1 MDARTRNRF
10 SSYYRR
16 LLERYGPQRW
26 WPAESPFEVVVGAIL
41 TQNTAWSNVAK
52 AIRNLKRARLLA
64 PGALHRVSLRR
75 LAREIRP
82 SGYFNV
88 KARRLKA
95 FVRFLFDHYNG
106 SLRTLFREEP
116 RKLRDRLLRVN
127 GIGPETADAIL
138 LYAGGIPFFVVDA
151 YTRRVFHRHR
161 LMDGRRDYRALQA
174 EFMEALPEDPQRY
187 NEFHALIVR
196 VGKEHCGPTPD
207 CKGCPLELFLEGK
220 PPRML

>member
-1 MDARTRNRF
+1 MNARTRKAL

-16 LLERYGPQRW
+16 LLKRYGPQRW
-26 WPAESPFEVVVGAIL
+26 WPARTPFEVVVGAIL
-41 TQNTAWSNVAK
+41 TQNTAWSNVER

-64 PGALHRVSLRR
+64 PGALRHVPLRR
-75 LAREIRP
+75 LARQIRP

-95 FVRFLFDHYNG
+95 FVRFLTGHYRG
-106 SLRTLFREEP
+106 SLRVLFREEP

-127 GIGPETADAIL
+127 GIGPETADSIL

-161 LMDGRRDYRALQA
+161 LMDGHRDYQALQA
-174 EFMEALPEDPQRY
+174 EFMDALPKNTRQY

-207 CKGCPLELFLEGK
+207 CKGCPLEVFLEGK
-220 PPRML
+220 TPRIL